1 MVPRYSVYF
10 QEFTTG
16 FIRDVRRVCFLDG
29 TSAAKWN
36 KSDEHMHLRDFD
48 VREGEDLSRCSL
60 QIMGLLVI
68 RRVMQESARTV
79 DNRGHGASLS

>member
-48 VREGEDLSRCSL
+48 VREGEDLSR
-60 QIMGLLVI
+60 
-68 RRVMQESARTV
+68 
-79 DNRGHGASLS
+79 